1 MKSRIRI
8 MGRLSVVLLICVL
21 LGQGAWMYRVREMK
35 VDEFRK
41 TADYVLQDI
50 IQIFLDNQAPFAI
63 KKLKL
68 GYSLAN
74 EDEFCWKY
82 NNTEK
87 RLKINSMEKYISLG
101 RQVVYDCLFENK
113 CLDIQKIAVLYHKA
127 LQEKGISESPYLII
141 KGLDGN
147 KLLLSDKL
155 NVEPNNITTSP
166 LNLGYDYKHQ
176 ITASFKLPFVFR
188 ALKGVLWIELLFLI
202 GFVICLV
209 WQWNSI
215 KMTLRSV
222 RVQTMGIAHLEHEL
236 KKPLATM
243 ISAIGGM
250 LKRKESVLCPTDE
263 VKLGMI
269 KARLMKMAD
278 ITDTMLTSL
287 KTSVLEVE
295 REPIDLQLELE
306 MITEMFTM
314 IRKHARVEYHIAEGL
329 GYPCLDKIY
338 FNYIVINLVDNAIKY
353 GGAHPVVKINFYEEG
368 TDYILV
374 VEDNGMGIAPKDQ
387 KQIFKQFY
395 RVRNQQV
402 TKTTGFGL
410 GLTFVHKV
418 VCAYGGKIHIE
429 SEIGN
434 GSKFLIILPQVSWKN
449 GRFYMQRMTL

>member
-41 TADYVLQDI
+41 TADYVLRDI

-243 ISAIGGM
+243 ISVIGGM

-449 GRFYMQRMTL
+449 

>member
-41 TADYVLQDI
+41 TADYVLYDI

-449 GRFYMQRMTL
+449 

>member
-306 MITEMFTM
+306 MITEMFMM

-449 GRFYMQRMTL
+449 

>member
-338 FNYIVINLVDNAIKY
+338 FNYVVVNLVDNAIKY
-353 GGAHPVVKINFYEEG
+353 GGTHPVVKVDFYTIG
-368 TDYILV
+368 DNYVLT

-395 RVRNQQV
+395 RVKNQQV
-402 TKTTGFGL
+402 TQTTGFGL

-418 VCAYGGKIHIE
+418 VCAYGGSIRLE
-429 SEIGN
+429 SELGI
-434 GSKFLIILPQVSWKN
+434 GSKFTITIPQ
-449 GRFYMQRMTL
+449 

>member
-434 GSKFLIILPQVSWKN
+434 GSKFLIILPQVAWKN
-449 GRFYMQRMTL
+449 

>member
-209 WQWNSI
+209 WQWNSM

-449 GRFYMQRMTL
+449 

>member
-113 CLDIQKIAVLYHKA
+113 CLDIQKIAVLYHKE

-449 GRFYMQRMTL
+449 

>member
-8 MGRLSVVLLICVL
+8 MGCLSVVLLICVL

-50 IQIFLDNQAPFAI
+50 IQIFFDNQAPFAI

-449 GRFYMQRMTL
+449 

>member
-74 EDEFCWKY
+74 EDELCWKY

-449 GRFYMQRMTL
+449 

>member
-353 GGAHPVVKINFYEEG
+353 GGAHPVVKINFYEDG

-449 GRFYMQRMTL
+449 

>member
-1 MKSRIRI
+1 
-8 MGRLSVVLLICVL
+8 
-21 LGQGAWMYRVREMK
+21 
-35 VDEFRK
+35 
-41 TADYVLQDI
+41 
-50 IQIFLDNQAPFAI
+50 
-63 KKLKL
+63 
-68 GYSLAN
+68 
-74 EDEFCWKY
+74 
-82 NNTEK
+82 
-87 RLKINSMEKYISLG
+87 MEKYISLG
-101 RQVVYDCLFENK
+101 WQVVYDCLFENK

-155 NVEPNNITTSP
+155 NVEPNSITTSP

-449 GRFYMQRMTL
+449 

>member
-50 IQIFLDNQAPFAI
+50 IQIFFDNQAPFAI

-166 LNLGYDYKHQ
+166 LNLGYDYKHR

-449 GRFYMQRMTL
+449 

>member
-1 MKSRIRI
+1 
-8 MGRLSVVLLICVL
+8 
-21 LGQGAWMYRVREMK
+21 
-35 VDEFRK
+35 
-41 TADYVLQDI
+41 
-50 IQIFLDNQAPFAI
+50 
-63 KKLKL
+63 
-68 GYSLAN
+68 
-74 EDEFCWKY
+74 
-82 NNTEK
+82 
-87 RLKINSMEKYISLG
+87 MEKYISLG

-155 NVEPNNITTSP
+155 NVEPNSITTSP
-166 LNLGYDYKHQ
+166 LNLGYDYKHR

-329 GYPCLDKIY
+329 GYLCLDKIY

-449 GRFYMQRMTL
+449 

>member
-8 MGRLSVVLLICVL
+8 MGCLSVVLLICVL

-41 TADYVLQDI
+41 TADYVLRDI
-50 IQIFLDNQAPFAI
+50 IQIFLDNQTPFAI
-63 KKLKL
+63 KKLNL
-68 GYSLAN
+68 TYFLSN
-74 EDEFCWKY
+74 ENEFCWIY
-82 NNTEK
+82 NNKEK
-87 RLKINSMEKYISLG
+87 KMSIKALDEYNVLG

-243 ISAIGGM
+243 ISVIGGM

-418 VCAYGGKIHIE
+418 VCAYGGKIHVE

-449 GRFYMQRMTL
+449 

>member
-202 GFVICLV
+202 GFVTCLV

-449 GRFYMQRMTL
+449 

>member
-41 TADYVLQDI
+41 TADYVLRDI
-50 IQIFLDNQAPFAI
+50 IQIFLDNQTPFAI
-63 KKLKL
+63 KKLNL
-68 GYSLAN
+68 TYFLSN
-74 EDEFCWKY
+74 ENEFCWIY
-82 NNTEK
+82 NNKEK
-87 RLKINSMEKYISLG
+87 KMSIKALDEYNVLG

-243 ISAIGGM
+243 ISVIGGM

-449 GRFYMQRMTL
+449 

>member
-1 MKSRIRI
+1 

-176 ITASFKLPFVFR
+176 ITASFKLLFVIR
-188 ALKGVLWIELLFLI
+188 DLKGVLWIELLFLI

-449 GRFYMQRMTL
+449 

>member
-222 RVQTMGIAHLEHEL
+222 RVQTMGIAHLENEL

-329 GYPCLDKIY
+329 EYPCLDKIY

-449 GRFYMQRMTL
+449 

>member
-41 TADYVLQDI
+41 TADYVLRDI

-449 GRFYMQRMTL
+449 

>member
-278 ITDTMLTSL
+278 IPDTMLTSL

-449 GRFYMQRMTL
+449 

>member
-1 MKSRIRI
+1 
-8 MGRLSVVLLICVL
+8 
-21 LGQGAWMYRVREMK
+21 
-35 VDEFRK
+35 
-41 TADYVLQDI
+41 
-50 IQIFLDNQAPFAI
+50 
-63 KKLKL
+63 
-68 GYSLAN
+68 
-74 EDEFCWKY
+74 
-82 NNTEK
+82 
-87 RLKINSMEKYISLG
+87 
-101 RQVVYDCLFENK
+101 
-113 CLDIQKIAVLYHKA
+113 
-127 LQEKGISESPYLII
+127 
-141 KGLDGN
+141 
-147 KLLLSDKL
+147 
-155 NVEPNNITTSP
+155 
-166 LNLGYDYKHQ
+166 
-176 ITASFKLPFVFR
+176 
-188 ALKGVLWIELLFLI
+188 
-202 GFVICLV
+202 
-209 WQWNSI
+209 
-215 KMTLRSV
+215 
-222 RVQTMGIAHLEHEL
+222 
-236 KKPLATM
+236 M

-418 VCAYGGKIHIE
+418 VCAYGGEIHIE

-449 GRFYMQRMTL
+449 

>member
-127 LQEKGISESPYLII
+127 LQEIGISESPYLII

-449 GRFYMQRMTL
+449 

>member
-1 MKSRIRI
+1 

-155 NVEPNNITTSP
+155 NVEPNSITTSP

-449 GRFYMQRMTL
+449 

>member
-155 NVEPNNITTSP
+155 NVEPNSITTSP

-449 GRFYMQRMTL
+449 

>member
-374 VEDNGMGIAPKDQ
+374 VEDNRMGIAPKDQ
-387 KQIFKQFY
+387 IQIFKQFY

-449 GRFYMQRMTL
+449 

>member
-113 CLDIQKIAVLYHKA
+113 CLDIKKIAVLYHKA

-449 GRFYMQRMTL
+449 

>member
-8 MGRLSVVLLICVL
+8 MGCLSVVLLICVL

-41 TADYVLQDI
+41 TADYVLRDI
-50 IQIFLDNQAPFAI
+50 IQIFLDNQTPFAI
-63 KKLKL
+63 KKLNL
-68 GYSLAN
+68 TYFLSN
-74 EDEFCWKY
+74 ENEFCWIY
-82 NNTEK
+82 NNKEK
-87 RLKINSMEKYISLG
+87 KMSIKALDEYNVLG

-243 ISAIGGM
+243 ISVIGGM

-338 FNYIVINLVDNAIKY
+338 FNYVVVNLVDNAIKY
-353 GGAHPVVKINFYEEG
+353 GGTHPVVKVDFYTIG
-368 TDYILV
+368 DNYVLT

-395 RVRNQQV
+395 RVKNQQV

-418 VCAYGGKIHIE
+418 VCAYGGSIRLE
-429 SEIGN
+429 SELGI
-434 GSKFLIILPQVSWKN
+434 GSKFTITIPQ
-449 GRFYMQRMTL
+449 

>member
-50 IQIFLDNQAPFAI
+50 IQIFLDNQDPFAI

-329 GYPCLDKIY
+329 EYPCLDKIY

-449 GRFYMQRMTL
+449 

>member
-8 MGRLSVVLLICVL
+8 MGRLSVVLLICAL

-449 GRFYMQRMTL
+449 

>member
-8 MGRLSVVLLICVL
+8 MGCLSVVLLICVL

-41 TADYVLQDI
+41 TADYVLRDI
-50 IQIFLDNQAPFAI
+50 IQIFLDNQTPFAI

-243 ISAIGGM
+243 ISVIGGM

-449 GRFYMQRMTL
+449 

>member
-449 GRFYMQRMTL
+449 GRFYMQRMIL

>member
-1 MKSRIRI
+1 
-8 MGRLSVVLLICVL
+8 
-21 LGQGAWMYRVREMK
+21 
-35 VDEFRK
+35 
-41 TADYVLQDI
+41 
-50 IQIFLDNQAPFAI
+50 
-63 KKLKL
+63 
-68 GYSLAN
+68 
-74 EDEFCWKY
+74 
-82 NNTEK
+82 
-87 RLKINSMEKYISLG
+87 
-101 RQVVYDCLFENK
+101 
-113 CLDIQKIAVLYHKA
+113 
-127 LQEKGISESPYLII
+127 
-141 KGLDGN
+141 
-147 KLLLSDKL
+147 
-155 NVEPNNITTSP
+155 
-166 LNLGYDYKHQ
+166 
-176 ITASFKLPFVFR
+176 
-188 ALKGVLWIELLFLI
+188 
-202 GFVICLV
+202 
-209 WQWNSI
+209 
-215 KMTLRSV
+215 
-222 RVQTMGIAHLEHEL
+222 
-236 KKPLATM
+236 M

-374 VEDNGMGIAPKDQ
+374 VVDNCMGIAPKDQ

-449 GRFYMQRMTL
+449 